1 MTTYKT
7 SGKSER
13 LTVVLVL
20 HRLVIICASFFII
33 SSAIADNESI
43 SNDDENFSIVVSN
56 QVPPGFED
64 LAGLQTNQVDIFFQ
78 NKHLLSTIATYDF
91 ETLSFENPQ
100 LLVDHIEDLI
110 DPNIILNIVNQPL
123 SINTDLLCHSRTAS
137 DDCGTMQPNV
147 VGIIFDE
154 SRFRVDLFVNSL
166 QLHTKAV
173 YSTKFLP
180 PAEEK
185 LSTIHILN
193 LNLSGTDET
202 DDRFNFQ
209 ANSMLAFGDARIN
222 AQSNYTDNEDFI
234 VDEFSLQKDNPGWEA
249 EAGVFSTESQ
259 ATNFFSEQ
267 DILGARIKT
276 STNTRT
282 DLDISSG
289 TSIFIFVSQRSRV
302 EVFKDSR
309 LIDARFYDAGNRQLD
324 TTRFPD
330 GAYQISVRIR
340 EENGR
345 ERIEE
350 YFFVRNAALPPIGEP
365 QYYAEVG
372 KINDIEQNSTLPET
386 SDNYLIHAGGSI
398 RLKEDLAVEAEIAN
412 SNDESMAQL
421 GLVHLKA
428 GLESHLNVMTT
439 TESDWGISL
448 RETWNTEKFVLSLD
462 FRHIS
467 MGSSNSDPDSF
478 DFVTTDRTQ
487 ASSTVTHDLFGGR
500 VYWRYRHIDTSGAQ
514 KSETYS
520 MRYIRKIFHNNKYQ
534 IDWDFEANKDSD
546 DYLIGA
552 NINFRFRKNK
562 NEFRLSPGLQTRKTN
577 NISDD
582 DVVGDVSWIYTEQN
596 PTIGRLQSQLFHTRD
611 NELSTSGIN
620 ISSESRYGNNEV
632 ELNQTHDS
640 NRDIFG
646 YSLRSQFNL
655 ASDFQAVSLGGA
667 EYSRSAVIIDLTGQP
682 KGAKFEVYVDRQ
694 SAGYAQVGSKTV
706 LPLPAYDT
714 YDIRLESRS
723 DAFLTFEESPRQV
736 TLYPGNVNTMS
747 WQVDRVLVLIGR
759 ALDLE
764 GNPIAHARFKNAG
777 TFSGTDDRGWF
788 QVETGKIDSLL
799 LQKKDGSQCALSLDE
814 YDDSEDVHVFND
826 LICIPTDD
834 ADPIPSLTPAQAS
847 VQLN

>member
-1 MTTYKT
+1 MTTNKT
-7 SGKSER
+7 SEKREKLNIVLALYR
-13 LTVVLVL
+13 LAT
-20 HRLVIICASFFII
+20 ICASFFII
-33 SSAIADNESI
+33 SSAIADNEST

-64 LAGLQTNQVDIFFQ
+64 LAGPQTNQVDVFFQ

-91 ETLSFENPQ
+91 ETLSFKNPQ
-100 LLVDHIEDLI
+100 LLVDQIEDLI
-110 DPNIILNIVNQPL
+110 DPNIILNIVNRPL
-123 SINTDLLCHSRTAS
+123 PINTDLLCHSRSVS

-166 QLHTKAV
+166 QLPTKAV

-185 LSTIHILN
+185 LSTIHIFN
-193 LNLSGTDET
+193 LNLSGTEGFDN
-202 DDRFNFQ
+202 RFNIQ
-209 ANSMLAFGDARIN
+209 KNSMLAFGDARVKV
-222 AQSNYTDNEDFI
+222 QSNYTDNEDYI

-267 DILGARIKT
+267 DILGARVKT

-302 EVFKDSR
+302 EVSKDGR
-309 LIDARFYDAGNRQLD
+309 LIDTRFYDAGNRQLD

-330 GAYQISVRIR
+330 GAYQISVNIR

-372 KINDIEQNSTLPET
+372 KINDIEQDSTLPET

-439 TESDWGISL
+439 TESDWGVSL
-448 RETWNTEKFVLSLD
+448 RETWNTEKFILSLD

-467 MGSSNSDPDSF
+467 TGSSNSDPDSF

-487 ASSTVTHDLFGGR
+487 AFSTVTHDLFGGR
-500 VYWRYRHIDTSGAQ
+500 VYWRYRHNDNSGAQ

-520 MRYIRKIFHNNKYQ
+520 MRYVRKIFHNNKYQ
-534 IDWDFEANKDSD
+534 IDWDFDANKDSD

-552 NINFRFRKNK
+552 NINFRFRQDK
-562 NEFRLSPGLQTRKTN
+562 NEFRFSPGLQTRKTN
-577 NISDD
+577 NISVD
-582 DVVGDVSWIYTEQN
+582 DVVGETSWLYTEQN
-596 PTIGRLQSQLFHTRD
+596 PTIGRIQSRLFHNRD
-611 NELSTSGIN
+611 NQISTTGLN

-646 YSLRSQFNL
+646 YSVRSQFNL

-667 EYSRSAVIIDLTGQP
+667 EYSRSAVIIDLAGQP
-682 KGAKFEVYVDRQ
+682 KGAKFEIYVDRQ

-706 LPLPAYDT
+706 LPLSAYDT

-723 DAFLTFEESPRQV
+723 DTFLTFEESPRQV

-747 WQVDRVLVLIGR
+747 WHVERVLVLIGR
-759 ALDLE
+759 ALDKD
-764 GNPIAHARFKNAG
+764 GKPVSYARFKNTGTYAG
-777 TFSGTDDRGWF
+777 TDNRGWF
-788 QVETGKIDSLL
+788 QVETGKLDTLI
-799 LQKKDGSQCALSLDE
+799 LQKKDGSQCELSLGE
-814 YDDSEDVHVFND
+814 YDDSKDVHVFND
-826 LICIPTDD
+826 LICVPMDD
-834 ADPIPSLTPAQAS
+834 ATPDISPTPAQAS
-847 VQLN
+847 IQLN